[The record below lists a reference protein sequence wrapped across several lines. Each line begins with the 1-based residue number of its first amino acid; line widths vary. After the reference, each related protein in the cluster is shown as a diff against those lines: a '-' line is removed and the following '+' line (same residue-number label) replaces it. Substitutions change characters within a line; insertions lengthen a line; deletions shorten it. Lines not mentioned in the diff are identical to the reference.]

1 MMRFKNTKYVIY
13 NFLSYEYRHIED
25 YLEEMALK
33 GWILSDIKGDFLK
46 FKRSEP
52 RSLKYSVDIFDSISL
67 FAGKDNERALE
78 YREYCKKAGWD
89 FVCER
94 EKIQIYFSEG
104 SKEKVEI
111 HTDEFEKFNII
122 MKASLK
128 HVLLNFIN
136 IILLLF
142 PEYLLIFK
150 GTDGRFLANSLSLGV
165 LLQLTIFATHEFT
178 GITNFLLFS
187 IKGRRN
193 LYKGEKVS
201 YYFTASVLIRKV
213 IYKIMLVTTLLVLVV
228 ITFEHDFIMLG
239 FFIILLILTAIFNY
253 TISLVKNKNY
263 KNNKI
268 TVTIS
273 YVLLPLVC
281 FIISAVILNNII
293 FSKLLEEND
302 NHEYSGIENEQILT
316 LEDFGDKNLGGNL
329 FVDSR
334 KSPIAS
340 NMYYSNE
347 GEKLRLSYNLFASK
361 YEWPVKY
368 NFIYEVLLF
377 KVGLFYW
384 NK

>member
-1 MMRFKNTKYVIY
+1 MRFKNTKYVIY

-33 GWILSDIKGDFLK
+33 GWILSDIKGYFLK

-150 GTDGRFLANSLSLGV
+150 GIDGRFLANSLSLGV

-201 YYFTASVLIRKV
+201 YDFTASVLIRKV
-213 IYKIMLVTTLLVLVV
+213 IYKIMWVTTLLVLVV
-228 ITFEHDFIMLG
+228 IAFEHDFSMLG

-281 FIISAVILNNII
+281 FIFSAVILNNII

-347 GEKLRLSYNLFASK
+347 GEKLRLSYNLFESK

>member
-1 MMRFKNTKYVIY
+1 M
-13 NFLSYEYRHIED
+13 
-25 YLEEMALK
+25 
-33 GWILSDIKGDFLK
+33 W
-46 FKRSEP
+46 
-52 RSLKYSVDIFDSISL
+52 
-67 FAGKDNERALE
+67 
-78 YREYCKKAGWD
+78 
-89 FVCER
+89 
-94 EKIQIYFSEG
+94 
-104 SKEKVEI
+104 
-111 HTDEFEKFNII
+111 
-122 MKASLK
+122 
-128 HVLLNFIN
+128 
-136 IILLLF
+136 
-142 PEYLLIFK
+142 
-150 GTDGRFLANSLSLGV
+150 
-165 LLQLTIFATHEFT
+165 
-178 GITNFLLFS
+178 
-187 IKGRRN
+187 
-193 LYKGEKVS
+193 
-201 YYFTASVLIRKV
+201 
-213 IYKIMLVTTLLVLVV
+213 VTTLLVLVV
-228 ITFEHDFIMLG
+228 IAFEHDFIMLG
-239 FFIILLILTAIFNY
+239 FLIILLILTAIFNY

-273 YVLLPLVC
+273 YVLFPLVC

-302 NHEYSGIENEQILT
+302 NHEYSVIENEQILT

-347 GEKLRLSYNLFASK
+347 GEKLRLSYTLFASK

>member
-1 MMRFKNTKYVIY
+1 MRFKNTKYVIY

-193 LYKGEKVS
+193 LY
-201 YYFTASVLIRKV
+201 
-213 IYKIMLVTTLLVLVV
+213 
-228 ITFEHDFIMLG
+228 
-239 FFIILLILTAIFNY
+239 
-253 TISLVKNKNY
+253 
-263 KNNKI
+263 
-268 TVTIS
+268 
-273 YVLLPLVC
+273 
-281 FIISAVILNNII
+281 
-293 FSKLLEEND
+293 
-302 NHEYSGIENEQILT
+302 

-340 NMYYSNE
+340 NMYYNNE
-347 GEKLRLSYNLFASK
+347 GEKLRLSYTLFASK